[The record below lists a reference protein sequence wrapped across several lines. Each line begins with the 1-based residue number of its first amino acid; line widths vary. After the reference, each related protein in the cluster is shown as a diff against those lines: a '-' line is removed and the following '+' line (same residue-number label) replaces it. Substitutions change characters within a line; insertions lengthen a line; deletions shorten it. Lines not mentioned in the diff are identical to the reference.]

1 MKEGIKRGIASLVF
15 ACYRKGILKNSLRV
29 CSIPETVETLI
40 RSEKSLVRFG
50 DGEIKLIAG
59 REIPFQKPDAALVQR
74 LQEILQNP
82 QENLLVALPD
92 VFEDVSDFVPKSR
105 DFWMEHMLFHRKDYE
120 RICRK
125 DRIYE
130 NAFFSRPY
138 IMYRDKSGC
147 GALFER
153 MKKIWEGREIV
164 FVEGEISHNG
174 VGVDL
179 FDSAES
185 IQRILCPS
193 SQAWEKY
200 DRILNECRRLSTDK
214 LVLVSLGAAG
224 KVLAQDLCCL
234 GYRVVDIGSLDMEY
248 GWFCEGATEKCRV
261 PKHEVRTRAENEKE
275 GYFEYLDQI
284 IATIR

>member
-1 MKEGIKRGIASLVF
+1 MKEKLKRWIARLIF
-15 ACYRKGILKNSLRV
+15 GFYQKGILKNSIRV
-29 CSIPETVETLI
+29 RSISETVETLMN
-40 RSEKSLVRFG
+40 SLKSLVRFG

-59 REIPFQKPDAALVQR
+59 REIPFQEPDEALIRR
-74 LQEILQNP
+74 LQEILQTP

-92 VFEDVSDFVPKSR
+92 VFEDLSAFVPGSR

-120 RICRK
+120 RFCRQ

-174 VGVDL
+174 VDVDL
-179 FDSAES
+179 FDKAKS
-185 IQRILCPS
+185 IERILCPS
-193 SQAWEKY
+193 SQAWAEY
-200 DRILNECRRLSTDK
+200 DRILEECRKLSKEK

-224 KVLAQDLCCL
+224 KVLVWDLCRL

-248 GWFCEGATEKCRV
+248 GWFCEGAVKKCRV
-261 PKHEVRTRAENEKE
+261 PKHEVSTREENEKA